1 MTDLI
6 RLLRR
11 SPPPPLEDDLTGRTC
26 VVTGATSGI
35 GKQIARGL
43 LGLGADVVLACRSMD
58 KGRAAAAELTAAT
71 GNPRGEPMRVDLADQ
86 ASVRAFAGEL
96 LASREQVHVLVNN
109 AGIYPAERRLS
120 PDDIEL
126 TWATNV
132 MGYFLLTNLLEA
144 RLVESAPARVV
155 NVASLKAGGLDMTD
169 PFFER
174 RAFDGIA
181 AYKQSKQ
188 ANRMLA
194 WARADRLAGT
204 GVTVNVAEPGPVKT
218 SIGAGQ
224 KGLWGMLVSL
234 AFSLAPGVEVGAD
247 TPLWL
252 ASAAELE
259 GVTGGFWGRRRK
271 HQRPY
276 YDVAAC
282 GELVRLCEGL
292 VRGDEFSAAYGD

>member
-11 SPPPPLEDDLTGRTC
+11 TPPPPIDVELEGRTC

-35 GKQIARGL
+35 GKEIARGL
-43 LGLGADVVLACRSMD
+43 LRLGADVVLACRSEA
-58 KGRAAAAELTAAT
+58 KGRAAVAELTRAT
-71 GNPRGEPMRVDLADQ
+71 GNAKAELMLVDMADQ
-86 ASVRAFAGEL
+86 GSIHGFAAKL

-120 PDDIEL
+120 PDGIEL

-144 RLVESAPARVV
+144 RLVASAPARVV
-155 NVASLKAGGLDMTD
+155 NVASLKAGGLDMGD
-169 PFFER
+169 AFFER
-174 RAFDGIA
+174 RSFDGVV

-194 WARADRLAGT
+194 WARADRLEGT
-204 GVTVNVAEPGPVKT
+204 GLTVNVAEPGPVKT

-224 KGLWGMLVSL
+224 KGAWGLVVGL

-252 ASAAELE
+252 ACAPELE
-259 GVTGGFWGRRRK
+259 AVSGGFWGRRQR
-271 HQRPY
+271 HERPY
-276 YDVAAC
+276 YDVTKCA
-282 GELVRLCEGL
+282 ELVALCEGL
-292 VRGDEFSAAYGD
+292 LQSTFDKAP